1 MGRVD
6 CGGLTGPD
14 CRVTGIMV
22 ASAGGSGSGAE
33 MGAARLREG
42 ERAAQL
48 RAGSCREGRQSG
60 APIAVAGGYPQSRT
74 KAARI
79 GGMDRQTLR
88 DWVHAHN
95 ERGFEGRIDAASGRP
110 PKLSTHHKAEIN
122 ALIEKGPDL
131 RPTGSCIGGAS
142 FWPAL
147 PKSAL
152 GAKSARTRS
161 DGCCGSSDFHTSWG
175 LGCLRLGLGQSR
187 SPDAPDMPSVGLR
200 RKWG

>member
-1 MGRVD
+1 
-6 CGGLTGPD
+6 
-14 CRVTGIMV
+14 
-22 ASAGGSGSGAE
+22 

-48 RAGSCREGRQSG
+48 RAGSCRKGRQSG

-122 ALIEKGPDL
+122 ALIEKGPDPKTDGVVRWRRIVL
-131 RPTGSCIGGAS
+131 ARLAKERFGGEVGEDTIG
-142 FWPAL
+142 
-147 PKSAL
+147 
-152 GAKSARTRS
+152 R
-161 DGCCGSSDFHTSWG
+161 
-175 LGCLRLGLGQSR
+175 
-187 SPDAPDMPSVGLR
+187 GLR
-200 RKWG
+200 EFGFSHVLGSWLSSTWVWAVALS